1 MDQVNKKINKTHA
14 IWCFVFAVWPLLIS
28 KYKKGNN
35 MFNPLPA
42 NVENM
47 VSSE

>member
-1 MDQVNKKINKTHA
+1 MCIIRILHWRAIVLSFHETQLIN
-14 IWCFVFAVWPLLIS
+14 
-28 KYKKGNN
+28 
-35 MFNPLPA
+35 FNPLPA

>member
-1 MDQVNKKINKTHA
+1 LKEEA
-14 IWCFVFAVWPLLIS
+14 IEPFLWRSRLERGHGPVVRHI
-28 KYKKGNN
+28 K
-35 MFNPLPA
+35 PLPA